1 MRYDSKQVQFS
12 NRILNG
18 STSVNIPGEN
28 EKLKF
33 KTVDYEYI
41 HCRIDVM
48 DKSQFEGPTYVS
60 FGHPPPREDTSNM

>member
-1 MRYDSKQVQFS
+1 MYFYRPKKCGGVSKLTNMRYDSKQVQFS

-28 EKLKF
+28 KKLKF

-48 DKSQFEGPTYVS
+48 DIVTI
-60 FGHPPPREDTSNM
+60 

>member
-1 MRYDSKQVQFS
+1 MTNMRYDSKQVQFS

-28 EKLKF
+28 KKLKF

-48 DKSQFEGPTYVS
+48 DIVTI
-60 FGHPPPREDTSNM
+60 